1 MSNTSQRMLQQGQA
15 DQRPPWRKL
24 PKIFRT
30 NWSFVTPQPRLMVHS
45 EKTDIQLSDS
55 RKPLMKVMF
64 YIQGVQKLYFLKQL
78 LAETKCYQILVTN
91 NSFFFKDDLFSYMTV
106 LQWSLKIFLLK
117 SFLAED
123 SSLSS
128 SLVHFKLSKNLWSF
142 EDFRPKIPKIF
153 RKKAPFVEE
162 ILKEN

>member
-64 YIQGVQKLYFLKQL
+64 YIQSVQKLCFFEAAIDGDYLNVIKYWWPITISSLKMTCSPTWHCCNE
-78 LAETKCYQILVTN
+78 AWRS
-91 NSFFFKDDLFSYMTV
+91 SFFKVF
-106 LQWSLKIFLLK
+106 WSKIHLCLCLW
-117 SFLAED
+117 SI
-123 SSLSS
+123 S
-128 SLVHFKLSKNLWSF
+128 SKNLWSF

>member
-64 YIQGVQKLYFLKQL
+64 YIQSVQKL
-78 LAETKCYQILVTN
+78 C
-91 NSFFFKDDLFSYMTV
+91 FFEAAIDGDYLNVIKYWWPIT
-106 LQWSLKIFLLK
+106 
-117 SFLAED
+117 
-123 SSLSS
+123 LSS
-128 SLVHFKLSKNLWSF
+128 SKMTCSPTWQCCNEAWRSSFLKVFWPKIHLCLRLWSISNCQRIS
-142 EDFRPKIPKIF
+142 EALKILGRRF
-153 RKKAPFVEE
+153 QRFLGKKP
-162 ILKEN
+162 LL